1 MDMIQMAREIGK
13 EIQKDPSYISVKAA
27 EQACDEDKELQE
39 LIASFNMKRMT
50 LNQEANKA
58 DKDEEKIAKFNEEL
72 RICYDKV
79 MSNENM
85 SNYNNAKTKLDHKL
99 KHVIDIITMSAEGAD
114 PETVDEQPSC
124 GCDCSSCGGC
134 H

>member
-58 DKDEEKIAKFNEEL
+58 DKDEEKL
-72 RICYDKV
+72 Q
-79 MSNENM
+79 SL
-85 SNYNNAKTKLDHKL
+85 TKN
-99 KHVIDIITMSAEGAD
+99 
-114 PETVDEQPSC
+114 
-124 GCDCSSCGGC
+124 
-134 H
+134 

>member
-1 MDMIQMAREIGK
+1 MTMVELARELGK

-27 EQACDEDKELQE
+27 EQACDEDKQLQE
-39 LIASFNMKRMT
+39 LIAEFNMKRMT
-50 LNQEANKA
+50 LSQEVNNPE
-58 DKDEEKIAKFNEEL
+58 KDEEKIAKLNEEL
-72 RICYDKV
+72 RECYDKV

-85 SNYNNAKTKLDHKL
+85 NSYNNAKTELDHKL
-99 KHVIDIITMSAEGAD
+99 KHIIDIITMSAEGAD
-114 PETVDEQPSC
+114 PDTVQEQSEC

>member
-58 DKDEEKIAKFNEEL
+58 DKDEEKIAKLNDEL

-114 PETVDEQPSC
+114 PETVDEQTNC